1 MYVLLVNVYFG
12 NLTTPSNVKKKN
24 KTLKPCQPL
33 IPLFLGMYFKAM
45 LTHIDKKKLANML
58 MICESKISKYINR

>member
-1 MYVLLVNVYFG
+1 ML
-12 NLTTPSNVKKKN
+12 KK

-33 IPLFLGMYFKAM
+33 IPLFLGKYFKEM

-58 MICESKISKYINR
+58 MTCESKISKYINK

>member
-1 MYVLLVNVYFG
+1 MLLVNVYFG

-24 KTLKPCQPL
+24 LKPCQPL
-33 IPLFLGMYFKAM
+33 IPLFLGMYFKEM

-58 MICESKISKYINR
+58 MICESKINKYINK

>member
-12 NLTTPSNVKKKN
+12 NLTTPSNVK

>member
-1 MYVLLVNVYFG
+1 ML
-12 NLTTPSNVKKKN
+12 KK

-33 IPLFLGMYFKAM
+33 IPLFLGMYFKEM
-45 LTHIDKKKLANML
+45 LTDIEKKKLANML